1 MSDRI
6 IGRKKSAAST
16 FTNPSLASPGI
27 PTLANPIHGFG
38 SQINTAP
45 LQTVTEVAPELQEAQ
60 SADGQLSE
68 SEAIKEKPLS
78 HDISRISLRRPQA
91 KLTVGQ
97 PGDKYEQEAD
107 MTANQVMSM
116 PDSGVQDEIL
126 PEEQIQEKVQTKPL
140 AAAITPLVQREQKPQ
155 NIQPILR
162 AVIQRDDQTD
172 KNLNPQEGA
181 LLLLEKNRPSVESA
195 RANAL
200 VRLGKITKLQS
211 DGNRAIGSLKGQLLR
226 VSERYDQAYKQFATV
241 MAAAQQEARDQQE
254 LVDLVVGIAIGVAVG
269 LCFEAVGAAA
279 LVEGLSKGAATGLGK
294 WAFMAAG
301 EAAGEVGE
309 AGTAKATGG
318 LTDVAGKDI
327 QPDGLKPEVL
337 KMEIWKS
344 LSKLHESMAKIG
356 SGSLDQALLM
366 AAAEYAIGEIK
377 AQRGGGADMTPDE
390 DADLVMAVLG
400 TDKGSKTLDK
410 ALDQASEKMSALE
423 GSIANMPNYDVIQ
436 MEKDIWILWMSR
448 LKKDSNI
455 IDIDAIED
463 HLASLGIVDFGMYT
477 TDAEENE
484 AIEKAQQQAAEVR
497 KRRNQ
502 AVSAGTAGPT
512 LGSQ

>member
-16 FTNPSLASPGI
+16 FTNPSLASQGI
-27 PTLANPIHGFG
+27 LTLANPIHGFG

-116 PDSGVQDEIL
+116 PDSGVQRDIL

-140 AAAITPLVQREQKPQ
+140 PAAITPLVQREQNPQ
-155 NIQPILR
+155 NIQPISQ

-172 KNLNPQEGA
+172 KNLNPQEGT

-211 DGNRAIGSLKGQLLR
+211 DGNRAIGLLKGQLLR

-241 MAAAQQEARDQQE
+241 MAAAQ
-254 LVDLVVGIAIGVAVG
+254 
-269 LCFEAVGAAA
+269 
-279 LVEGLSKGAATGLGK
+279 
-294 WAFMAAG
+294 
-301 EAAGEVGE
+301 
-309 AGTAKATGG
+309 
-318 LTDVAGKDI
+318 
-327 QPDGLKPEVL
+327 
-337 KMEIWKS
+337 
-344 LSKLHESMAKIG
+344 
-356 SGSLDQALLM
+356 
-366 AAAEYAIGEIK
+366 
-377 AQRGGGADMTPDE
+377 
-390 DADLVMAVLG
+390 
-400 TDKGSKTLDK
+400 
-410 ALDQASEKMSALE
+410 
-423 GSIANMPNYDVIQ
+423 
-436 MEKDIWILWMSR
+436 
-448 LKKDSNI
+448 
-455 IDIDAIED
+455 
-463 HLASLGIVDFGMYT
+463 
-477 TDAEENE
+477 
-484 AIEKAQQQAAEVR
+484 
-497 KRRNQ
+497 
-502 AVSAGTAGPT
+502 
-512 LGSQ
+512 